1 MAPVDKNQLRFNQAL
16 LVLGGGLALFCGPWP
31 AYLLA
36 ALFALSFTPLDPL
49 ARLFRLLRV
58 PEHPAKEDPRPHA
71 FARALGTAFLT
82 LGALFYALG
91 LAPLG
96 LGLTL
101 AVALLA
107 ALNLTLGFCLGCF
120 FYYQLRLFRYRLTG
134 R

>member
-1 MAPVDKNQLRFNQAL
+1 MARVDKNQLRFNQAL
-16 LVLGGGLALFCGPWP
+16 LVLGGVLAPFAGPWP

-36 ALFALSFTPLDPL
+36 ALFLLSFTPLRPL
-49 ARLFRLLRV
+49 VQLRRLFRV
-58 PEHPAKEDPRPHA
+58 PFYPVQEDPRPHA
-71 FARALGTAFLT
+71 FARALGSAFLA
-82 LGALFYALG
+82 LAALFYALG

-107 ALNLTLGFCLGCF
+107 AFNLTLGFCLGCF
-120 FYYQLRLFRYRLTG
+120 LYYQLRLFRFRLTG